1 MVCQVKS
8 GPMTNVEPKKISR
21 RGESEKRWT
30 FITNH
35 AAVLSLLVNYP
46 RITAREISQE
56 VGITERSVRMIISD
70 LDKGGYI
77 SKTREGRG
85 IRYTVNVE
93 RPMRH
98 KTQRDVAVNRLLSI
112 LNAKGPS
119 L

>member
-1 MVCQVKS
+1 
-8 GPMTNVEPKKISR
+8 MTDGKH
-21 RGESEKRWT
+21 EKPWT

-35 AAVLSLLVNYP
+35 AAVLLLLANHP

-77 SKTREGRG
+77 SKIREGRG
-85 IRYTVNVE
+85 VRYMVDSG

-98 KTQRDVAVNRLLSI
+98 KTQRDIAVNYLLSA
-112 LNAKGPS
+112 LSTKCPS
-119 L
+119 FK

>member
-1 MVCQVKS
+1 MA
-8 GPMTNVEPKKISR
+8 PRINVDPKKISR
-21 RGESEKRWT
+21 RGEPEKRWT

-85 IRYTVNVE
+85 IRYTVNAE

-112 LNAKGPS
+112 LNAKCPS